1 MGLSQVITV
10 RQSHFCEHTYYSQDI
25 LWNYY
30 REIKKF

>member
-10 RQSHFCEHTYYSQDI
+10 RQSHFCEHTYHSQGI

-30 REIKKF
+30 KKAI